1 RPDLI
6 VAGDSFRLKALWYHT
21 KVKNYISS
29 DSYNVCKGGTRCK
42 IDGTFTDDD
51 YSGMEYDGN
60 IYLYTNSLDP
70 VTMRGYDLQ

>member
-1 RPDLI
+1 M
-6 VAGDSFRLKALWYHT
+6 F
-21 KVKNYISS
+21 VKG
-29 DSYNVCKGGTRCK
+29 KRCK

-70 VTMRGYDLQ
+70 VTMRGYELQVNYDADVFYTTFL